1 MTDLLVR
8 IFVKD
13 YRRTDDP
20 LVRARYGKLSG
31 GVGIAMNLL
40 LFSIKLF
47 GALLVGSLAVRAD
60 AYNNLSDAASSIIA
74 LLTVLISCKPA
85 DRDHPFGHA
94 RIEYVSSMIV
104 SFLIIIVGYDLAR
117 QSVEKIVGIVTG
129 SAQARAYGEK
139 EMTLVLVIL
148 AVSVLCKAF
157 MFFFFR
163 RLGKMIDSDIMRATA
178 ADSISDATAT
188 AAVLV
193 STLIFRFSGVDLDA
207 YMGLAVAGFIL
218 WTGIKVLGETKNSI
232 LGEAPVKE
240 TVAGIEEIV
249 RRYPQVLGIHDM
261 MVHSYGPHH
270 TVVSFH
276 AEVDGKEDIFET
288 HDVIDNI
295 ERAVS
300 KELGIPCTIHMDPI
314 CVGDPVSDAL
324 KEQVSAVVKEI
335 DERIRLHD
343 FRCVIGQ
350 THTNVIFDIDAPF
363 EIKSSD
369 EELREE
375 IARSVKEKLG
385 ESVYA
390 VVTVDRS

>member
-1 MTDLLVR
+1 
-8 IFVKD
+8 
-13 YRRTDDP
+13 
-20 LVRARYGKLSG
+20 
-31 GVGIAMNLL
+31 
-40 LFSIKLF
+40 
-47 GALLVGSLAVRAD
+47 
-60 AYNNLSDAASSIIA
+60 
-74 LLTVLISCKPA
+74 
-85 DRDHPFGHA
+85 
-94 RIEYVSSMIV
+94 
-104 SFLIIIVGYDLAR
+104 
-117 QSVEKIVGIVTG
+117 
-129 SAQARAYGEK
+129 
-139 EMTLVLVIL
+139 
-148 AVSVLCKAF
+148 
-157 MFFFFR
+157 
-163 RLGKMIDSDIMRATA
+163 MIDSDIMRATA